1 MGVKTVDE
9 LTDKRTSSRM
19 NVAHSAEF
27 RVTGTESVETG
38 KLKDISEGGF
48 LFSAVRELDPGTGLA
63 VTLHSASSKVVAA
76 AWVLRCSNASNGQYD
91 IACAFD

>member
-1 MGVKTVDE
+1 
-9 LTDKRTSSRM
+9 M

-27 RVTGTESVETG
+27 RVTGTELLETG
-38 KLKDISEGGF
+38 QLKDISEGGF
-48 LFSAVRELDPGTGLA
+48 LLSAVRELDPGTGLA

-76 AWVLRCSNASNGQYD
+76 AWVLRCSSTPNGQYD

>member
-1 MGVKTVDE
+1 MNRHLHNRRVEMGVQTVDE
-9 LTDKRTSSRM
+9 STDKRTSSRM

-38 KLKDISEGGF
+38 QLKDISEGGF

-63 VTLHSASSKVVAA
+63 VKGGTGTGSEKVATL
-76 AWVLRCSNASNGQYD
+76 
-91 IACAFD
+91 